1 MFLRF
6 TNTKINNN
14 NKLHSRNGSFLD
26 GKFNPLFFWNVEP
39 QPNPHCKVGEI
50 QLWLIKTSSFFCL
63 LVRGGYILGDVWG
76 EGIILCENPAGHFF
90 PSMRS
95 AIKRGMGWDMIPVA
109 WDRLALMPV
118 PETD

>member
-1 MFLRF
+1 MKYR
-6 TNTKINNN
+6 TPTQ
-14 NKLHSRNGSFLD
+14 S
-26 GKFNPLFFWNVEP
+26 PLQSGGDP
-39 QPNPHCKVGEI
+39 AMI
-50 QLWLIKTSSFFCL
+50 IKTSSFFCL